1 MLRARLEMSP
11 LQWKRFCRLLELSES
26 DSDFFLIRKGTE
38 FWMTERI
45 EDLSSGELI
54 AVAHCVEKMPPLR
67 EGQVRVWFS
76 VMRI

>member
-26 DSDFFLIRKGTE
+26 DSDFFLMRKGTE
-38 FWMTERI
+38 FWVTYRV
-45 EDLSSGELI
+45 EDLSSWELI

-67 EGQVRVWFS
+67 EGQVRMWFS